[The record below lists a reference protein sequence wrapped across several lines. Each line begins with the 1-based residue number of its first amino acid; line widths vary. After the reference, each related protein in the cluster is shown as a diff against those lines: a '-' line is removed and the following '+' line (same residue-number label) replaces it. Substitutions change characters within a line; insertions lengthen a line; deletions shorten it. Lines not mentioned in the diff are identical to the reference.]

1 MSIIKNFP
9 SAADLDL
16 DMWRAYG
23 TCIDHGRE
31 YRIIDRDSLLNRIQ
45 VYGYDPAYRDTTARR
60 IEMLGDLYDTL
71 REQTERARLAG
82 LDISQA
88 LRVMSEFVAPK
99 PFSPH
104 DENGDAA

>member
-16 DMWRAYG
+16 DMWEFMNGVSLGRQHRPYRTILTGSG
-23 TCIDHGRE
+23 TV
-31 YRIIDRDSLLNRIQ
+31 RIGASDDAQ
-45 VYGYDPAYRDTTARR
+45 RDTTARR

-71 REQTERARLAG
+71 REQTERARQAG

-104 DENGDAA
+104 DENGEG